1 MEKTNTSE
9 EPNPGKIFE
18 TTFAFTTTR
27 VLVAAVDI
35 GLFTHIASGHRTVA
49 DIAEKAGA
57 SERGVEIILN
67 GLTSLDFLTKSNGTY
82 DLTPLSEKFLVKGKP
97 SYFGDFVQHVD
108 GLWEPW
114 SHLTSVTKTGK
125 PFRMIEK
132 DHGAEFFE
140 KMVTQIFPMSYPCA
154 KAAACALGVGST
166 WKNLNVLDIAAG
178 SGAWGIA
185 FAESDDGTKVT
196 ALDLPNVLEVTK
208 KTVNKFNLD
217 KRFSYIPGDLREVD
231 FGQNRYDIVILGHI
245 CHTVGEEKTLELLSR
260 VHRALKRGG
269 KVLIA
274 EMIADDERKKDV
286 FPLMFAANMLVNS
299 TDGNTFTM
307 VEFREWLNEA
317 GFSGFSII
325 EAPGPSPLIVAGK

>member
-1 MEKTNTSE
+1 MKEIKTIE

-35 GLFTHIASGHRTVA
+35 GLFTHIASGHHTVA
-49 DIAEKAGA
+49 DIAKKAKA

-67 GLTSLDFLTKSNGTY
+67 GLTALDFLIKSKGTY

-114 SHLTSVTKTGK
+114 SHLTNATNTGK

-154 KAAACALGVGST
+154 KAAACALGAV
-166 WKNLNVLDIAAG
+166 
-178 SGAWGIA
+178 
-185 FAESDDGTKVT
+185 
-196 ALDLPNVLEVTK
+196 P
-208 KTVNKFNLD
+208 
-217 KRFSYIPGDLREVD
+217 PG
-231 FGQNRYDIVILGHI
+231 
-245 CHTVGEEKTLELLSR
+245 KTLMCWTLLQ
-260 VHRALKRGG
+260 ALEHG
-269 KVLIA
+269 VLLLHKLI
-274 EMIADDERKKDV
+274 EGRK
-286 FPLMFAANMLVNS
+286 
-299 TDGNTFTM
+299 
-307 VEFREWLNEA
+307 
-317 GFSGFSII
+317 
-325 EAPGPSPLIVAGK
+325 